1 MALSSVVMIA
11 FGQHMHRW
19 MLILHMSFAPL
30 FSLCVAAL
38 AILWAETHSSA
49 RAGKGARLAFWVVIA
64 ASFTTIATA
73 MLLMMTWFGSIG
85 QEKLL
90 TLHRLS
96 AMMLVI
102 AASYQAA
109 RLCCSCC
116 GTGRR
121 EATPMAPPP

>member
-1 MALSSVVMIA
+1 MILV
-11 FGQHMHRW
+11 GQRMHGW

-30 FSLCVAAL
+30 FALCVAAL

-90 TLHRLS
+90 TLHRLG
-96 AMMLVI
+96 AMALVI
-102 AASYQAA
+102 AASYQAG

-116 GTGRR
+116 GADSR
-121 EATPMAPPP
+121 EAKPAAPPQ